1 MQTNESAPVETNAR
15 TWGEVKAASSRVRG
29 MLGSGDVKLV
39 IKQTK
44 ATIETDDVV
53 LPEGDITVYI
63 FPGKVK
69 AGNVDFKECF
79 SDALVPVMAG
89 MEAAF
94 KQDLEESNNWVNS
107 LPDKPSKPQPTPFN
121 WSTTTSTRVPF

>member
-29 MLGSGDVKLV
+29 MLGSGDDKLV

-89 MEAAF
+89 IEAAF
-94 KQDLEESNNWVNS
+94 RQDLEESNNWVNS
-107 LPDKPSKPQPTPFN
+107 LPEKVAKPQASYQA
-121 WSTTTSTRVPF
+121 WSTTNTRVLF